1 MQFVEPFLLWGAL
14 AVAIPVA
21 IHFWHQKQGKTL
33 PWAATQWLIKKQ
45 QQQSR
50 GFRLDNV
57 PLLII
62 RCLLLILLAFL
73 LAQPILNW
81 FQQPPAIQKVHL
93 VQPSQAVADNYK
105 FELTDARKKGEKVI
119 WADERLSEMDDK
131 PIAGQPFTRFSTLQ
145 LQTAI
150 NRLDTKNTEL
160 HLYLVNN
167 QKLAGVPAISVP
179 AKFSL
184 HTVVDSSAQPRPYLV
199 VKNERKLFINR
210 TGKLVSLPTLDPT
223 LKFKSAPAHS
233 GPIAVLLRYQK
244 AQEQQTVKAAVA
256 ALADV
261 YGFDFSID
269 EKLTPNRSY
278 DWILTDKQPLKPSV
292 QTLYT
297 VSDMAQIDGQTNV
310 TFTNE
315 SLTPQTSDRAATG
328 QLPEWLGLQLLHHY
342 GLSLTNASLSASD
355 LKFLFV
361 PTNKPT
367 TEQHAG
373 IQHGLF
379 LLFVSLLAVE
389 RWIALTKNA

>member
-14 AVAIPVA
+14 AVSIPVA
-21 IHFWHQKQGKTL
+21 IHFWHQKQGKPL
-33 PWAATQWLIKKQ
+33 PWAATQWLIEKQ

-119 WADERLSEMDDK
+119 WADERLSELDDK
-131 PIAGQPFTRFSTLQ
+131 PINGQPSTRFSALK

-160 HLYLVNN
+160 HLYLINS
-167 QKLAGVPAISVP
+167 QKLADVPVISVP

-184 HTVVDSSAQPRPYLV
+184 HTAVDSAAQPRPYLV
-199 VKNERKLFINR
+199 VKNEQKMFINR

-223 LKFKSAPAHS
+223 LKFQSVPVHS
-233 GPIAVLLRYQK
+233 GPIAVLLSYQK
-244 AQEQQTVKAAVA
+244 AQEQQTVKAALA
-256 ALADV
+256 ALSDV

-269 EKLTPNRSY
+269 DKPASNRSY
-278 DWILTDKQPLKPSV
+278 DWILTDKLPSKPSP
-292 QTLYT
+292 QTFYT
-297 VSDMAQIDGQTNV
+297 LSGMAQLDGQANV
-310 TFTNE
+310 MFTNE

-342 GLSLTNASLSASD
+342 ELGLTNASLSNRD
-355 LKFLFV
+355 LQSLFV

-367 TEQHAG
+367 TEQQAG
-373 IQHGLF
+373 IQHGLL
-379 LLFVSLLAVE
+379 LLFVCLLAVE